1 MKVIERDPGMVTLLA
16 PEFDLSM
23 GELDLAWAVAKPAD
37 LSATHG
43 INITVERLVEM
54 AASYNPET
62 IEAAPINFDHAPGG
76 PAQGWIESMEVRDG
90 LLYVRPVELSPDVV
104 EGIRNGRYRR
114 ASIELTTKHPETGGW
129 YLNGLA
135 VLGNAKPAIKG
146 LPPLRLSAPR
156 YVFDLSE
163 EAPSAEPEEP
173 ETRPE
178 TPGQEEV
185 MSEKTK
191 PEAPGSADVAEDEKK
206 QGLWAALGELL
217 GIGKAEPVAKPAVA
231 VTASLSAAD
240 VQSMIAQSRLEDA
253 VDRDLTALSGKVPPA
268 VLGDPETRQLL
279 LDAKGKSPER
289 YAAALRLVAGNDA
302 SALLGGPIADAVTAG
317 AGRTGLGINAQELAA
332 CEAAGLTAER
342 IAVIEK
348 KFNLNGPSN

>member
-1 MKVIERDPGMVTLLA
+1 VKVIEREPGMVTLLA
-16 PEFDLSM
+16 PEFDLRM
-23 GELDLAWAVAKPAD
+23 GEMDLAWAVAKPTD
-37 LSATHG
+37 LTATHG
-43 INITVERLVEM
+43 INITVERLMEM
-54 AASYNPET
+54 AASYNPEA

-76 PAQGWIESMEVRDG
+76 PAQGWIESMEVRDS

-135 VLGNAKPAIKG
+135 VLGAAKPAIKG

-156 YVFDLSE
+156 YVIQLGDE
-163 EAPSAEPEEP
+163 TPSAEPEEP
-173 ETRPE
+173 MTPPE
-178 TPGQEEV
+178 SPGKEKA
-185 MSEKTK
+185 MSENPKT
-191 PEAPGSADVAEDEKK
+191 EASGSNTAAEDEKK

-217 GIGKAEPVAKPAVA
+217 GIGKAEPAAKPTAVVA
-231 VTASLSAAD
+231 GLSEAD
-240 VQSMIAQSRLEDA
+240 VQRIVAQSRVEDA
-253 VDRDLTALSGKVPPA
+253 VDRDLAALGGKVPPA

-289 YAAALRLVAGNDA
+289 YAAALKIVAGNDA
-302 SALLGGPIADAVTAG
+302 SALLGGPVADAANTA
-317 AGRTGLGINAQELAA
+317 AGRAGLGLNAHELAA

-342 IAVIEK
+342 VAVIEK